1 MCWNMKITQIF
12 RLGVNALDVKVHALD
27 VKITFLS
34 NDPQSSSS
42 SSSLSVPSWADE
54 IAKDIITITRLL
66 FKKVFGTLSREENY
80 QQSLILGTISVEE
93 FQSSLSKTWDPF
105 NVYTL
110 MNSADLK
117 PFPEPPVGAFFPFFD
132 S

>member
-1 MCWNMKITQIF
+1 MKITQIF
-12 RLGVNALDVKVHALD
+12 RLGANALDVKVHALD

-66 FKKVFGTLSREENY
+66 FRKVFGTLSREENFVTVARFKN
-80 QQSLILGTISVEE
+80 SFHGIIFRNS
-93 FQSSLSKTWDPF
+93 FQGRIF
-105 NVYTL
+105 
-110 MNSADLK
+110 
-117 PFPEPPVGAFFPFFD
+117 
-132 S
+132 

>member
-27 VKITFLS
+27 VEITFLS

-54 IAKDIITITRLL
+54 IAKDIITITGLL
-66 FKKVFGTLSREENY
+66 FRKVFKTLSREENFA
-80 QQSLILGTISVEE
+80 TVAR
-93 FQSSLSKTWDPF
+93 FK
-105 NVYTL
+105 
-110 MNSADLK
+110 NS
-117 PFPEPPVGAFFPFFD
+117 FHGIIFENSFHGRIF
-132 S
+132 

>member
-1 MCWNMKITQIF
+1 MKITQIF

-27 VKITFLS
+27 VEITFLS

-66 FKKVFGTLSREENY
+66 FRKVFATLSREEK
-80 QQSLILGTISVEE
+80 QLLVLRTVFMEE
-93 FQSSLSKTWDPF
+93 FF
-105 NVYTL
+105 NLVL
-110 MNSADLK
+110 PKLVIRLIFI
-117 PFPEPPVGAFFPFFD
+117 P
-132 S
+132 